1 MSDIKD
7 MGFESIK
14 SFRIDNI
21 LSGLGRWLLVNYDHN
36 RNELKIGSHIIK
48 ITPSKVHAVLG
59 VPMGEIPVYEKRNVG
74 KGDVI
79 RNKWRKQ
86 FVQNHITVKPVI
98 NKLKSYTKGGT
109 LFKLNFLVLYNTIMG
124 ETTKC
129 ADVNHKF
136 LSSIINEGDIS
147 SMNWCSYIITCLKK
161 TKEGWNGIEP
171 YNGPLTFLAV
181 LYAHELQ
188 LKSSLENVMI
198 PTIQYV
204 TTDSLVDLETSIYDD
219 DPFSQNVEV
228 PVQFI
233 THTEPA
239 EGQTDEVQPQTD
251 DGQTVVDQNVNVPL
265 DEEDEVQPQINEGQT
280 ADQNV
285 NILQDE
291 EVEDL
296 FQSTNPD
303 SGLNLKLLVGPA
315 NAPSSSGL
323 SATLGHC
330 NQLKPRRDEMLHV
343 IVIDDEDDDDDDD
356 DDDVVILDPVQEH
369 SVENFSS
376 GQCGIVS
383 VEGYKVKQSVA
394 VILKTILKKHGDI
407 AAECVL
413 KTDSMRSSI
422 HEAVCEVVMQIQT
435 IDITERVED
444 LESRVSDAKA
454 AKIDVSWLEAHI
466 QKRKED
472 GEMYN
477 SLTKMK
483 ASHLSDINAAEVNL
497 RKRRAELEAAEERSR
512 EAKRRVEALRLVGK
526 NLTDN
531 FFESKAKIDSWVM
544 DPTV

>member
-1 MSDIKD
+1 MDTDMIFETTSTPNDLCCALQGLTAAQMSDIKD

-21 LSGLGRWLLVNYDHN
+21 LLGLGRWLLVNYDHN

-48 ITPSKVHAVLG
+48 ITPSKVHDVLG
-59 VPMGEIPVYEKRNVG
+59 VPMGKIPVYEKRNVG

-79 RNKWRKQ
+79 RKKWRKR
-86 FVQNHITVKPVI
+86 FVQDHITVKHVI

-129 ADVNHKF
+129 VDVNHKF

-147 SMNWCSYIITCLKK
+147 SMDWCSYIITCLKR
-161 TKEGWNGIEP
+161 TKEEWNGIEP

-188 LKSSLENVMI
+188 LKSSPENVMT

-204 TTDSLVDLETSIYDD
+204 TTDSLVDLQTSIYDD

-228 PVQFI
+228 SVQFI

-251 DGQTVVDQNVNVPL
+251 DGQTVVDQNVSVPL
-265 DEEDEVQPQINEGQT
+265 DKEGEVQPQTNEGQT
-280 ADQNV
+280 AIDQNV

-303 SGLNLKLLVGPA
+303 SVLNLKLPVGPA

-343 IVIDDEDDDDDDD
+343 IVIDDEDDD
-356 DDDVVILDPVQEH
+356 VVILDPVQEH
-369 SVENFSS
+369 LVEKFSS
-376 GQCGIVS
+376 SQRGIVS

-394 VILKTILKKHGDI
+394 AILKTILKKHGDI
-407 AAECVL
+407 AAECLL

-422 HEAVCEVVMQIQT
+422 LEAVCEVAMQIQAN
-435 IDITERVED
+435 DITERVED

-454 AKIDVSWLEAHI
+454 V
-466 QKRKED
+466 
-472 GEMYN
+472 
-477 SLTKMK
+477 KMTC
-483 ASHLSDINAAEVNL
+483 L
-497 RKRRAELEAAEERSR
+497 
-512 EAKRRVEALRLVGK
+512 G
-526 NLTDN
+526 
-531 FFESKAKIDSWVM
+531 
-544 DPTV
+544 